1 MSPVALEE
9 KIARVSPPYRQELID
24 FIDFIL
30 YRQDHDGKP
39 FADTFGMPPEEQLA
53 SIPDDLPNKR
63 GGKRAS
69 LFGAL
74 KDDNFYMALDFDAPL
89 DCFKDYM

>member
-1 MSPVALEE
+1 MSPAALEE

-39 FADTFGMPPEEQLA
+39 SGEATGKK
-53 SIPDDLPNKR
+53 KR
-63 GGKRAS
+63 VS
-69 LFGAL
+69 NFGAL
-74 KDDNFYMALDFDAPL
+74 RDAITYIAPDFDEPL
-89 DCFKDYM
+89 DCFKEYT